1 LSNACLPPSLNNTT
15 SDHLPNEQTNYLSH
29 FYLTCLLLPTLLSSA
44 LSSPANTIRI
54 VNISSDGHAKLAPKE
69 GIDFT
74 SPAFP
79 NFETSSTWTR
89 YGISKLAQV
98 LHSKEIARCYGEQG
112 IISVSLHPGTVKT
125 NLSNGPRGTTP
136 WYKFIQP
143 LVELGAPG
151 PEKGAYNA
159 LWCAASPELK
169 MEDNGGYFEPVGK
182 KTGASACGK
191 DGKMAR
197 KLWDWTERKL
207 REVGFW
213 IEE

>member
-1 LSNACLPPSLNNTT
+1 MLSDWKASGMGREGEKLTTEQIIARLTAKPRKVSRSSSLYVSLLHFPAPYPPPLYLSNACPPPSLNNTT

-54 VNISSDGHAKLAPKE
+54 VNVSSDGHAKLAPKE

-79 NFETSSTWTR
+79 KFETSSTWTR

-98 LHSKEIARCYGEQG
+98 LHSKEIARRYGEQG

-143 LVELGAPG
+143 LIVG
-151 PEKGAYNA
+151 P
-159 LWCAASPELK
+159 CSH
-169 MEDNGGYFEPVGK
+169 
-182 KTGASACGK
+182 
-191 DGKMAR
+191 
-197 KLWDWTERKL
+197 
-207 REVGFW
+207 
-213 IEE
+213 